1 MSRTKRTVRM
11 LDEDGVVRENLRP
24 EGRGVRAE
32 RTERLARTQRDEKRL
47 DRDERYTARKDDDGS
62 LPLGSTVRAVA

>member
-11 LDEDGVVRENLRP
+11 IDEDGNTHENTRA

-32 RTERLARTQRDEKRL
+32 RTERLVRTQRDEKRIE
-47 DRDERYTARKDDDGS
+47 RGERYTARRDDDGS
-62 LPLGSTVRAVA
+62 LPLGSTVRSVA

>member
-11 LDEDGVVRENLRP
+11 IDDDGNTHESIRP

-32 RTERLARTQRDEKRL
+32 RTERLVRTQRDEKRIE
-47 DRDERYTARKDDDGS
+47 RGERYTARRDDDGS